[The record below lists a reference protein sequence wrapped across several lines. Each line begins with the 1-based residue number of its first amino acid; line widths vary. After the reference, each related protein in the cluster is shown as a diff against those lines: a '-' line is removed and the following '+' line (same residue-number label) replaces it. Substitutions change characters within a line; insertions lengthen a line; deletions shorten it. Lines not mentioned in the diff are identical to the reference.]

1 MKTKMLSALMILAS
15 TAVYAED
22 CSQYPFGRGTDYE
35 IIEGSDL
42 PKILSTAVAIP
53 FSADAED
60 VNDAYTEAE
69 LQAKANIVKLMEELT
84 SSEDKIDS
92 EARKIS
98 KIQNDTR
105 SANVERTKIVLK
117 KLGGAGSAVLRG
129 VVYLGDCY
137 TPGREVRVTVG
148 IKPETL
154 AAATGLAA
162 EMGNSVAN
170 VPTPK
175 TSSQNALNAIS
186 NAPEDTND
194 QSSGS
199 NLRKVEGSS
208 NTKKL
213 NDF

>member
-1 MKTKMLSALMILAS
+1 MITKMLSALMILAS
-15 TAVYAED
+15 TAVYAAD
-22 CSQYPFGRGTDYE
+22 CTEYPFGRGTDYE
-35 IIEGSDL
+35 IIDGSNL

-69 LQAKANIVKLMEELT
+69 LQAKANVVKLMQELV
-84 SSEDKIDS
+84 SSENKIGE

-98 KIQNDTR
+98 RIQNDTR

-117 KLGGAGSAVLRG
+117 KISSSANAVLRG

-154 AAATGLAA
+154 AVATGLAS
-162 EMGNSVAN
+162 EIGSSVSN

-175 TSSQNALNAIS
+175 TNSQDVANSASSAA
-186 NAPEDTND
+186 EDTGD
-194 QSSGS
+194 QSSES

-213 NDF
+213 NNF